1 MSNAAQGPQDLA
13 LAMDALLRDPEACKQ
28 QIVQTL
34 REQGTP
40 EEHLREIEAN
50 IPAEFCQQKLR
61 EAWDSTL
68 DGLLLALR
76 EGFLGVMTE
85 PAGAAEGEGG

>member
-1 MSNAAQGPQDLA
+1 MIAALG
-13 LAMDALLRDPEACKQ
+13 
-28 QIVQTL
+28 V
-34 REQGTP
+34 
-40 EEHLREIEAN
+40 H

-61 EAWDSTL
+61 EAWASAL

-85 PAGAAEGEGG
+85 PAGAAGHPQSQPDE